1 MTTQVVFLDMDGTIL
16 NEDNR
21 VTNYTT
27 QIIKKVRNKGVKVFL
42 ATGRAYDEIHYLVP
56 DDFEVDGILSSN
68 GAVGYIDGEEI
79 FKYQLEMD
87 TVHKLIDLAEEHQIY
102 YELFPYHK
110 DRIALNRDKALLVS
124 ELEQSDDADVE
135 INEWKSRLEAMKD
148 KITWV
153 DEIPND
159 AYSKIYFFKK
169 YHTDID
175 RWEKVVESLK
185 ETLNISISNS
195 TPCNLETMP
204 KGVNKATAI
213 QKVLTHFEIE
223 EDAITYAIGDSDN
236 DRQMLEHVDNPIVMK
251 NAPDHIKLLGK
262 EVTQLSNLENGAA
275 EFLKLKFLSE

>member
-21 VTNYTT
+21 VTDYTT
-27 QIIKKVRNKGVKVFL
+27 QIIKEVRNKGVKVFL

-56 DDFEVDGILSSN
+56 DNFEVDGILSSN

-124 ELEQSDDADVE
+124 ELEHSDDADVE

-148 KITWV
+148 KINWV

-169 YHTDID
+169 YHTYID
-175 RWEKVVESLK
+175 KWEKVVEPLK

-204 KGVNKATAI
+204 EGVNKATAI
-213 QKVLTHFEIE
+213 QKVLKYYEIE

-251 NAPDHIKLLGK
+251 NAPDHIKSLGK
-262 EVTQLSNLENGAA
+262 EVTPLSNLENGAA